1 MPGESIVRVQQDWN
15 SWRSAE
21 VRLCDL
27 EDIHWM
33 QPKGSPRPLL
43 HGYVNCRSVLNSGIP
58 HACDDSATA
67 HRLRVCILKRHVPP
81 LSYFELVR
89 LTR

>member
-1 MPGESIVRVQQDWN
+1 MPGESIVRVQEGWN

-21 VRLCDL
+21 VRLRDL

-43 HGYVNCRSVLNSGIP
+43 HGYVNCQCVMNGEIP
-58 HACDDSATA
+58 HACDHGDTP
-67 HRLRVCILKRHVPP
+67 HRLHVCILKRHVPLP
-81 LSYFELVR
+81 SYTELVS